1 MGILKDW
8 WWDIALTLLTKVH
21 PCCLKSQNF
30 LMVFLKP
37 PCLAR
42 WFSLRIDSWDFPILN
57 QSHHKTANQ
66 RSHDQSQVDI
76 VNFTPWLSLAPE
88 LRSIHLVVNVWQP
101 KGHWRTGR
109 CHHHV
114 LWVEQDALHCTF
126 VVAIEDAHF
135 LSILSIPDMNSTIRW
150 ATEKYKSR
158 WWGTLVVF
166 TALSLIVSGK
176 SKPDYKLRVW
186 GKGGLEWQVLWVQMA
201 REGLKCCSIVAVYQL
216 DHGLVCRDEDGL
228 AIRGK
233 LQPSPFYFLTVS
245 LKFKGRKGTLV
256 KGPEIV
262 EFDGLGVDASGKDK
276 TVGVESCHRPT
287 SKLHQTLA
295 VVTPQVPK
303 PNRLV

>member
-42 WFSLRIDSWDFPILN
+42 SVSLRIGSRDFPILN

-66 RSHDQSQVDI
+66 RSHDQSQLDI
-76 VNFTPWLSLAPE
+76 CNVTPWLSLAPE
-88 LRSIHLVVNVWQP
+88 LRSIHLVVNIWQP
-101 KGHWRTGR
+101 EGHWRTGR

-135 LSILSIPDMNSTIRW
+135 LSILSVPDMDSTIRW
-150 ATEKYKSR
+150 AT
-158 WWGTLVVF
+158 
-166 TALSLIVSGK
+166 
-176 SKPDYKLRVW
+176 DYELRVW
-186 GKGGLEWQVLWVQMA
+186 GKGGLERQVLWVQMA
-201 REGLKCCSIVAVYQL
+201 REGLKSCSIVAVYQL

-245 LKFKGRKGTLV
+245 L
-256 KGPEIV
+256 
-262 EFDGLGVDASGKDK
+262 
-276 TVGVESCHRPT
+276 
-287 SKLHQTLA
+287 
-295 VVTPQVPK
+295 
-303 PNRLV
+303 